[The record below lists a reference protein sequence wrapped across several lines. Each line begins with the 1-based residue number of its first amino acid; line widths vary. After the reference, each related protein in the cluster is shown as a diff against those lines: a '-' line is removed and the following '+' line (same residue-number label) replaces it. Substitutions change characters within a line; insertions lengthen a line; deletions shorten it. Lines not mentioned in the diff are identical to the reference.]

1 MKSIIIII
9 PYFGKLPTL
18 FPFWLQSALNNPTID
33 FLFITDA
40 NIQPMQNIK
49 VINKTF
55 SLLKEEIQSKFN
67 FEIKLETPYKLC
79 DFKPAYGYIFN
90 EQIKGYDFWGFGDI
104 DLIYGNIRNF
114 INDTIL
120 NQYSVISGWGHLTL
134 YKNTEEC
141 NNFFKRDEA
150 NFINYKLAFTTSKNL
165 AFDEYLHQGIG
176 DLWKYLYPEKIW
188 DEKMFDDIRIPEK
201 DFNFIS
207 EFHPEYSNGLIFLY
221 KEKQLYRIYNSN
233 GILIQEPTLYAHFQ
247 RRKFISIKTHNTD
260 EYIIV
265 PNRIIAY
272 ENITIKKCNY
282 WGRPQKL
289 QQKLW
294 KIKNKIH
301 RIKKI
306 L

>member
-141 NNFFKRDEA
+141 
-150 NFINYKLAFTTSKNL
+150 
-165 AFDEYLHQGIG
+165 
-176 DLWKYLYPEKIW
+176 
-188 DEKMFDDIRIPEK
+188 
-201 DFNFIS
+201 
-207 EFHPEYSNGLIFLY
+207 
-221 KEKQLYRIYNSN
+221 
-233 GILIQEPTLYAHFQ
+233 
-247 RRKFISIKTHNTD
+247 
-260 EYIIV
+260 
-265 PNRIIAY
+265 
-272 ENITIKKCNY
+272 
-282 WGRPQKL
+282 
-289 QQKLW
+289 
-294 KIKNKIH
+294 
-301 RIKKI
+301 
-306 L
+306 